1 MENMGDEFYQV
12 QFYQGNKNL
21 CPVVFA
27 DEHFEPHPKYP
38 RYLVSTYGRVYDT
51 KLGFMKTPRRRKG
64 SYVTHHINTAP
75 KRYSR
80 IVAHRLVMETFDP
93 IENEEEM
100 VVNHKDLN
108 KWNNKLENLEW
119 TTPQGNVIHAY
130 DNGAMPLGEDVHTA
144 KHTNAEAEKVC
155 KLLEKGLSYDEIC
168 NEMNYDKSSKIAKNF
183 LYSIKNHVAWTRISE
198 KYNF

>member
-1 MENMGDEFYQV
+1 MQNMCDEFYQV
-12 QFYQGNKNL
+12 QLYQGGKNL
-21 CPVVFA
+21 CPVVFV

-51 KLGFMKTPRRRKG
+51 KLEFMKTPRRRKG

-75 KRYSR
+75 KHFSR
-80 IVAHRLVMETFDP
+80 IVAHRLVMETFEP
-93 IENEEEM
+93 IENENEM

-119 TTPQGNVIHAY
+119 VTPQENITHAI
-130 DNGAMPLGEDVHTA
+130 DNGAMA
-144 KHTNAEAEKVC
+144 KCPTPKHSNFEVEKVC
-155 KLLEKGLSYDEIC
+155 QLLENGLSYDEIC
-168 NEMNYDKSSKIAKNF
+168 NEMGYEKSFENKRF
-183 LYSIKNHVAWTRISE
+183 LCSIKTHAAWNKISK